1 MHAPDDPYAPP
12 QADGRAPVASGD
24 AFYVVSPRKLVVL
37 YVATFGLYQMYW
49 FYRHWLRWQVVH
61 GVRVRPVVRAVFAL
75 FTVHALARR
84 IDEALRAAGVARRW
98 WPMAAATMF
107 FLCEAVSWGTAFVGP
122 SVAARWPA
130 MTPWMDWLGIA
141 LMPLACAS
149 LVRLQLA
156 ANAACGDPQALRNR
170 RFTVYNLLWIVG
182 SVSVVATATV
192 IVLRTHA
199 G

>member
-12 QADGRAPVASGD
+12 RADVRASVATGD
-24 AFYVVSPRKLVVL
+24 AFYVVSPLKLVVL

-49 FYRHWLRWQVVH
+49 FYRHWDRWQTVH
-61 GVRVRPVVRAVFAL
+61 GVRVRPVVRALFAL

-84 IDEALRAAGVARRW
+84 IDEALRAVGSARRW
-98 WPMAAATMF
+98 WPMAVASVF
-107 FLCEAVSWGTAFVGP
+107 FLCEAVSWGTAFAGP
-122 SVAARWPA
+122 EVAARWPA
-130 MTPWMDWLGIA
+130 TTPWMDWSGIA

-170 RFTVYNLLWIVG
+170 RFTLYNRLWIVG
-182 SVSVVATATV
+182 GVSVVTIATV
-192 IVLRTHA
+192 IVFHMRA